1 MNTSNITNYK
11 PKDFAELLGVSVKTL
26 QRWDREGI
34 LKANRTPT
42 DRRYY
47 TYDQYLQFKG
57 INITNYKP
65 KDFAEL
71 LGVSVKTLQRWDR
84 EGILKANRT
93 PTDRRYYTYDQYL
106 QFKGINIE
114 HDKRKVVIY
123 ARVST
128 KNQRDDLQDQ
138 TAFLRQFCNARGMI
152 VDQCIEDYGSG
163 LDYNRKKWNGLLDEV
178 MEQKVKTIVITHKDR
193 FIRFGYDWFE
203 RFCMRFHTTI
213 LVVNNEELSPQE
225 ELVQDIISILHVF
238 SRRLYGLRKYKKQI
252 EKDEEIAEELQD
264 RDRSYRRAEDQNT

>member
-26 QRWDREGI
+26 QRWDRDGI

-57 INITNYKP
+57 IQTENDIRDT
-65 KDFAEL
+65 
-71 LGVSVKTLQRWDR
+71 
-84 EGILKANRT
+84 
-93 PTDRRYYTYDQYL
+93 
-106 QFKGINIE
+106 
-114 HDKRKVVIY
+114 VIY

-128 KNQRDDLQDQ
+128 RNQKDDLQNQ
-138 TAFLRQFCNARGMI
+138 VEFLKQFCNAKGII
-152 VDQCIEDYGSG
+152 VNQCVEDFGSG
-163 LDYNRKKWNGLLDEV
+163 LNYNRKKWNRLLDEV
-178 MEQKVKTIVITHKDR
+178 MTNKIKTIVISNKDR

-203 RFCMRFHTTI
+203 KFCEKFNTKI
-213 LVVNNEELSPQE
+213 IIVNNETLSPNE

-238 SRRLYGLRKYKKQI
+238 SCRLYGLRKYKNQI
-252 EKDEEIAEELQD
+252 KENEEIAKELQNGNKPNA
-264 RDRSYRRAEDQNT
+264 RTNTKDK

>member
-26 QRWDREGI
+26 QRWDRDGI

-57 INITNYKP
+57 IQTENDIRDT
-65 KDFAEL
+65 
-71 LGVSVKTLQRWDR
+71 
-84 EGILKANRT
+84 
-93 PTDRRYYTYDQYL
+93 
-106 QFKGINIE
+106 
-114 HDKRKVVIY
+114 VIY

-128 KNQRDDLQDQ
+128 RNQKDDLQNQ
-138 TAFLRQFCNARGMI
+138 VEFLKQFCNAKGII
-152 VDQCIEDYGSG
+152 VNQCVEDFGSG
-163 LDYNRKKWNGLLDEV
+163 LNYNRKKWNRLLDEV
-178 MEQKVKTIVITHKDR
+178 MANKIKTIVISNKDR

-203 RFCMRFHTTI
+203 KFCEKFNTKI
-213 LVVNNEELSPQE
+213 IIVNNETISPNE

-238 SRRLYGLRKYKKQI
+238 SCRLYGLRKYKNQI
-252 EKDEEIAEELQD
+252 KEELLI
-264 RDRSYRRAEDQNT
+264 N

>member
-1 MNTSNITNYK
+1 MRKNLIRDTAWSITR
-11 PKDFAELLGVSVKTL
+11 SV
-26 QRWDREGI
+26 
-34 LKANRTPT
+34 RT
-42 DRRYY
+42 
-47 TYDQYLQFKG
+47 
-57 INITNYKP
+57 
-65 KDFAEL
+65 
-71 LGVSVKTLQRWDR
+71 
-84 EGILKANRT
+84 
-93 PTDRRYYTYDQYL
+93 YL

-163 LDYNRKKWNGLLDEV
+163 LDYNRRKWNGLLDEV

-238 SRRLYGLRKYKKQI
+238 SCRLYGLRKYKKQI